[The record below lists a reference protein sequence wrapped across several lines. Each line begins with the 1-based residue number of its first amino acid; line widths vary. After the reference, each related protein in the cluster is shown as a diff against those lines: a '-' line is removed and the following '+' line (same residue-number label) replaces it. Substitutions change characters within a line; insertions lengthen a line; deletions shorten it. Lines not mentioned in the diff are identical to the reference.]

1 MGYIYL
7 ITNKETKKQYVG
19 QTICKDVEKRWRQHR
34 WPSNRN
40 LGTYLSNA
48 FKKYGIENFK
58 FQIICICFDEDCNRF
73 EQDYIKKF
81 NTVSPNG
88 YNIESGGSNHICHP
102 DTKKKLSEINKGTNN
117 PQYGKKWS
125 KERKEKRKKDS
136 IGNKNPNY
144 GRESVNRKTVG
155 MFNSENKLIEK
166 FNSVREASDKTKI
179 NESSISGVCNG
190 KHIKAGGF
198 VWKFIS
204 GQLLAS

>member
-125 KERKEKRKKDS
+125 MERKEKRKKDS

-179 NESSISGVCNG
+179 NESSISGVCNR

>member
-58 FQIICICFDEDCNRF
+58 FEIICICFDEDCNRF

-102 DTKKKLSEINKGTNN
+102 DTKKKLSETNKGANN

-144 GRESVNRKTVG
+144 GRDSVNRKTVG
-155 MFNSENKLIEK
+155 MYDSENKLIEK
-166 FNSVREASDKTKI
+166 FNSIREASEKTKI